1 MTKTTVVRVLVA
13 LLIVLLIAAASA
25 ILIRSN
31 ADAAAPKSEVPG
43 GFLH

>member
-1 MTKTTVVRVLVA
+1 MTKTTLVRVLVA

-25 ILIRSN
+25 ILVRSN
-31 ADAAAPKSEVPG
+31 ADAAPKADVPG

>member
-1 MTKTTVVRVLVA
+1 MTITTLVRVLVA

-31 ADAAAPKSEVPG
+31 ADAGVPKADMPG